1 MKVAGTPVA
10 HDSALAHATGTARFA
25 DDLPDPP
32 GLLHAALVLSPVA
45 RGTLH
50 GVALAGARDAGA
62 LAGARDAGALAGA
75 RDTGAAPPGVVLLT
89 AADIPG
95 ANDISPSGRS
105 VEPLFAET
113 EIRHHGQPIALVLAP
128 TRDAALRAAA
138 AAQPDITPLPA
149 LIEAEAALAQK
160 SYLMPPQVIA
170 RGDAA
175 AALATAPLTAQGD
188 FRAGGQ
194 EHFYLESQ
202 VALAVPGEDG
212 EIAITSSTQH
222 PTEVQHIVGRVLGME
237 FNRVPVACRRMGG
250 GFGGK
255 ESNASW
261 IAAAAALGARVTGR
275 PVKLRL
281 ARRAD
286 MAATGKRHP
295 FLYRWQ
301 AGFDDTGRILALDAT
316 LAADG
321 GHSLDLTPGVVFR
334 AATHAL
340 NCYDVPD
347 VRITALALRTDTV
360 SHTAFRGFGGPQGV
374 LLMEDVIRAVARA
387 TGLTPETVRERNF
400 VGAPNDAVTPYGQ
413 AMEGDLI
420 RRVWAECL
428 ADAEWEKRR
437 GEIAAF
443 NAAHPF
449 IRRGLGSFALA
460 FGISFGIRHLNQ
472 AGALVHVYTDGSI
485 RLNHGGT
492 EMGQGLNVKVAQ
504 VVAEVFGVPLERVRI
519 TATSTAEVPNTAPTA
534 ASTGSDLNGWAAH
547 AAASTIRARMAE
559 VAAALWEVPAD
570 SIAFADNRV
579 HVARP
584 GDNRAMEFGDLAHR
598 CWIERV
604 SLSATGFYRTPDIH
618 WDPVAMRG
626 EPFFY
631 FSYGAAVAEV
641 AVDIMTGE
649 HRVLRVDLT
658 QDCGRS
664 LNPAIDRGQIEGA
677 FVQGQGWLTCE
688 ELFWDAEGR
697 QRTLGPSTYKIPGS
711 RDAPPDF
718 RVRLL
723 RDAPAR
729 QDTIFRSKAV
739 GEPPLMLATAVWNA
753 LRDATGVER
762 LDLPAT
768 PERVLMALRA
778 KAGR

>member
-1 MKVAGTPVA
+1 MSSLAAETTQPDGALAHVGAPVP
-10 HDSALAHATGTARFA
+10 HDSALAHCTGAARFV
-25 DDLPDPP
+25 DDLPEPP

-45 RGTLH
+45 HGTL
-50 GVALAGARDAGA
+50 GAI
-62 LAGARDAGALAGA
+62 
-75 RDTGAAPPGVVLLT
+75 AASPGVLVVT

-95 ANDISPSGRS
+95 ANDVSPSGKGD
-105 VEPLFAET
+105 EPLFAT
-113 EIRHHGQPIALVLAP
+113 GTIRHHGQPIAMVLAE

-138 AAQPDITPLPA
+138 AVRAEIAPLPP
-149 LIEAEAALAQK
+149 LLDLDEAIARQ
-160 SYLMPPQVIA
+160 SFLMPPQVIA

-175 AALATAPLTAQGD
+175 AAIAESPLTASGE

-202 VALAVPGEDG
+202 IALAVPGEDG
-212 EIAITSSTQH
+212 EIAVTSSTQH
-222 PTEVQHIVGRVLGME
+222 PTEVQHIAGRVLGLDY
-237 FNRVPVACRRMGG
+237 NRIPVTCRRMGG

-261 IAAAAALGARVTGR
+261 VAAVAALGARITGR

-281 ARRAD
+281 PRKAD

-295 FLYRWQ
+295 FLYRWR
-301 AGFDDTGRILALDAT
+301 AGFDGAGRILALEAT

-334 AATHAL
+334 SLTHAL
-340 NCYDVPD
+340 NCYDVPA
-347 VRITALALRTDTV
+347 VRLTGLALRTNSV

-374 LLMEDVIRAVARA
+374 LLMEDVIRGVTRA
-387 TGLTPETVRERNF
+387 TGLSPEVVRERNF
-400 VGAPNDAVTPYGQ
+400 AGAPNDAITPYGQ
-413 AMEGDLI
+413 ALEGDLI
-420 RRVWAECL
+420 RRAWAECR
-428 ADAEWEKRR
+428 ADAGIEARR
-437 GEIAAF
+437 AEIAAF
-443 NAAHPF
+443 NASHPF
-449 IRRGLGSFALA
+449 LRRGLGSFALA

-472 AGALVHVYTDGSI
+472 AGALVHVYTDGSV

-504 VVAEVFGVPLERVRI
+504 VVAETFGVPLDRVRI

-547 AAASTIRARMAE
+547 NAALTIRGRMAE
-559 VAAALWEVPAD
+559 VAAALWEVAAED
-570 SIAFADNRV
+570 IAFAEGRV
-579 HVARP
+579 FVARP
-584 GDNRAMEFGDLAHR
+584 GDNRAMSFADLAHK
-598 CWIERV
+598 CWLERV

-618 WDPVAMRG
+618 WDPAAMKG

-631 FSYGAAVAEV
+631 FSYGASFAEV
-641 AVDIMTGE
+641 VVDTLTGE
-649 HRVLRVDLT
+649 HRVLRADLV

-688 ELFWDAEGR
+688 ELFWDAQGR

-723 RDAPAR
+723 AAAPAR
-729 QDTIFRSKAV
+729 QATIFRSKAV

-753 LRDATGVER
+753 LIDATGVAR

-778 KAGR
+778 KGW

>member
-1 MKVAGTPVA
+1 MSAGAATR
-10 HDSALAHATGTARFA
+10 HDSALAHATGAARFA
-25 DDLPDPP
+25 DDIAEPP

-45 RGTLH
+45 RGVLN
-50 GVALAGARDAGA
+50 GI
-62 LAGARDAGALAGA
+62 
-75 RDTGAAPPGVVLLT
+75 AAPPGVTLVT

-95 ANDISPSGRS
+95 ANDVSPSGRGK
-105 VEPLFAET
+105 EPLFATT
-113 EIRHHGQPIALVLAP
+113 EIRHHGQPIAMVLAP
-128 TRDAALRAAA
+128 TRDEALRAATA
-138 AAQPDITPLPA
+138 ARPDITPLPA
-149 LIEAEAALAQK
+149 RLDPEEALARE

-175 AALATAPLTAQGD
+175 TSIASAPMRAEGG

-202 VALAVPGEDG
+202 IALAVPGEDG

-222 PTEVQHIVGRVLGME
+222 PTEVQHIVGRVLGCD

-250 GFGGK
+250 AFGGK

-261 IAAAAALGARVTGR
+261 VAAAAALGARITGR

-281 ARRAD
+281 PRKAD

-295 FLYRWQ
+295 FLYRWC
-301 AGFDDTGRILALDAT
+301 AGFDASGRILALDAT

-374 LLMEDVIRAVARA
+374 LLMEDVIRGVARGA
-387 TGLTPETVRERNF
+387 GLTPEAVRERNF
-400 VGAPNDAVTPYGQ
+400 AGAPNDALTPYGQ

-420 RRVWAECL
+420 RRVWAECK
-428 ADAEWEKRR
+428 ADAEWDARR
-437 GEIAAF
+437 AEIAAF
-443 NAAHPF
+443 NATHPF
-449 IRRGLGSFALA
+449 LRRGLGSFALA

-492 EMGQGLNVKVAQ
+492 EMGQGLNIKVAQ
-504 VVAEVFGVPLERVRI
+504 VVAESFGVPLDRVRI

-547 AAASTIRARMAE
+547 NAALAIRARMAE
-559 VAAALWEVPAD
+559 VAAALWEVQPAE
-570 SIAFADNRV
+570 IAFTDGRV
-579 HVARP
+579 QVARP
-584 GDNRAMEFGDLAHR
+584 GDNRAMAFGDLAHR

-631 FSYGAAVAEV
+631 YSYGASVAEV
-641 AVDIMTGE
+641 VVDTLTGE
-649 HRVLRVDLT
+649 HRVLRADLV

-688 ELFWDAEGR
+688 ELYWDAEGR

-729 QDTIFRSKAV
+729 QATIFRSKAV

-753 LRDATGVER
+753 LIDATGVTS

-768 PERVLMALRA
+768 PERVLMALHA
-778 KAGR
+778 K

>member
-1 MKVAGTPVA
+1 VG
-10 HDSALAHATGTARFA
+10 F
-25 DDLPDPP
+25 
-32 GLLHAALVLSPVA
+32 
-45 RGTLH
+45 
-50 GVALAGARDAGA
+50 
-62 LAGARDAGALAGA
+62 
-75 RDTGAAPPGVVLLT
+75 
-89 AADIPG
+89 
-95 ANDISPSGRS
+95 
-105 VEPLFAET
+105 
-113 EIRHHGQPIALVLAP
+113 
-128 TRDAALRAAA
+128 DAA
-138 AAQPDITPLPA
+138 
-149 LIEAEAALAQK
+149 
-160 SYLMPPQVIA
+160 
-170 RGDAA
+170 
-175 AALATAPLTAQGD
+175 
-188 FRAGGQ
+188 
-194 EHFYLESQ
+194 
-202 VALAVPGEDG
+202 
-212 EIAITSSTQH
+212 
-222 PTEVQHIVGRVLGME
+222 
-237 FNRVPVACRRMGG
+237 
-250 GFGGK
+250 
-255 ESNASW
+255 
-261 IAAAAALGARVTGR
+261 
-275 PVKLRL
+275 
-281 ARRAD
+281 
-286 MAATGKRHP
+286 
-295 FLYRWQ
+295 
-301 AGFDDTGRILALDAT
+301 GRILALDAT

-374 LLMEDVIRAVARA
+374 LLMEEVIRGVARGA
-387 TGLTPETVRERNF
+387 GLTPEAVRERNF
-400 VGAPNDAVTPYGQ
+400 AGAPNDALTPYGQ
-413 AMEGDLI
+413 ALEGDLI
-420 RRVWAECL
+420 RRVWAECR
-428 ADAEWEKRR
+428 ADARIDERR
-437 GEIAAF
+437 AEIAAF

-449 IRRGLGSFALA
+449 LRRGLGSFALA

-504 VVAEVFGVPLERVRI
+504 VVAEVFGVPLGRVRI

-547 AAASTIRARMAE
+547 NAALAIRERMAE
-559 VAAALWEVPAD
+559 VAAALWEVRPAE
-570 SIAFADNRV
+570 IVFADERV
-579 HVARP
+579 LVARP
-584 GDNRAMEFGDLAHR
+584 GDNRAMAFGDLAHR

-631 FSYGAAVAEV
+631 FSYGASVAEV
-641 AVDIMTGE
+641 VVDTLTGE
-649 HRVLRVDLT
+649 HRVLRADLV

-664 LNPAIDRGQIEGA
+664 LNRVIDRGQIEGA

-688 ELFWDAEGR
+688 ELWWDDQGR

-723 RDAPAR
+723 SAAPAR
-729 QDTIFRSKAV
+729 QATIFRSKAV

-753 LRDATGVER
+753 LIDATGVGS

-768 PERVLMALRA
+768 PERVLLALRA
-778 KAGR
+778 R